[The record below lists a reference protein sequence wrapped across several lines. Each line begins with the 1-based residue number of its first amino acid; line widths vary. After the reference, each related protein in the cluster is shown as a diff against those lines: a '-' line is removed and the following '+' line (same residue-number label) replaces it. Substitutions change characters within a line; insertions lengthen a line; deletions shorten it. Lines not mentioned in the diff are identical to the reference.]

1 MKDDMTIEVI
11 GNAPV
16 AMSAG
21 ANGMDVSAAETVVIP
36 AGGVALV
43 PTGTRIQQSS
53 IMYDPED
60 DINVA
65 TLALP
70 RSSLAK
76 SGLMLANSVGL
87 IDTDYQGDIGFMFY
101 NRTDNDITVEQGTRL
116 GQLLFVVALNPQ
128 HITFRHVEEF
138 TTVTER
144 GAGGWGSTGNA
155 IEGSK

>member
-1 MKDDMTIEVI
+1 MKNDMTIEVI

-21 ANGMDVSAAETVVIP
+21 ANGMDVSAAKTVVIP

-43 PTGTRIQQSS
+43 PTGTRIQQSAVMNS
-53 IMYDPED
+53 DD

-101 NRTDNDITVEQGTRL
+101 NRTDNDITVDEGTRL
-116 GQLLFVVALNPQ
+116 GQLLFVLALNPQ
-128 HITFRHVEEF
+128 RITFQHVDEF

>member
-16 AMSAG
+16 AMSPG
-21 ANGMDVSAAETVVIP
+21 ANGMDVKAAKTVVIP
-36 AGGVALV
+36 AGGIALV
-43 PTGTRIQQSS
+43 PTGTRIQQSGV
-53 IMYDPED
+53 MYDPEE

-101 NRTDNDITVEQGTRL
+101 NRTGEDITVEKGTRL

-128 HITFRHVEEF
+128 KITFQHVSEF

-144 GAGGWGSTGNA
+144 GEGAYGSTGNT
-155 IEGSK
+155 IEGAK